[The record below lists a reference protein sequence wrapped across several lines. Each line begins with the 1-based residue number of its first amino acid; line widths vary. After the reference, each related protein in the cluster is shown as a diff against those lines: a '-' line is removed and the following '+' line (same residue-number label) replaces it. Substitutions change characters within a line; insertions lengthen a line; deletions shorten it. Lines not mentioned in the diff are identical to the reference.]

1 MNILKEIKT
10 KNRIII
16 IAIYILVL
24 FLIIFLFF
32 IYNFVFAKVEG
43 DSMIPNLDNN
53 DIIVYNKNVT
63 NIERFDIIII
73 KVNNDLLIKRVV
85 GLPGEKIKYL
95 DNSLYVN
102 NEMVEET
109 FLSSV
114 TKDFELNN
122 ITTNDTITK
131 NNYLVLGDNRLYSTD
146 SRTFGLIEESNIVGI
161 LYIKLF

>member
-1 MNILKEIKT
+1 MKKVT
-10 KNRIII
+10 
-16 IAIYILVL
+16 IYILVL
-24 FLIIFLFF
+24 CLMIFLFF
-32 IYNFVFAKVEG
+32 IYNFGFAKVEG
-43 DSMIPNLDNN
+43 DSMRPNLDNN

-122 ITTNDTITK
+122 ITTNDTIPK

>member
-1 MNILKEIKT
+1 MKKVT
-10 KNRIII
+10 
-16 IAIYILVL
+16 IYILVL
-24 FLIIFLFF
+24 CLMIFLVF
-32 IYNFVFAKVEG
+32 IYNFGFAKVEG
-43 DSMIPNLDNN
+43 DSMRPNLDNN

-73 KVNNDLLIKRVV
+73 KVNN
-85 GLPGEKIKYL
+85 
-95 DNSLYVN
+95 
-102 NEMVEET
+102 EMVEET

-122 ITTNDTITK
+122 ITTNDTIPK

>member
-1 MNILKEIKT
+1 M
-10 KNRIII
+10 
-16 IAIYILVL
+16 
-24 FLIIFLFF
+24 IFLFF
-32 IYNFVFAKVEG
+32 IYNFGFAKVEG
-43 DSMIPNLDNN
+43 DSMRPNLDNN

-122 ITTNDTITK
+122 ITTNDTIPK

>member
-1 MNILKEIKT
+1 M
-10 KNRIII
+10 R
-16 IAIYILVL
+16 
-24 FLIIFLFF
+24 
-32 IYNFVFAKVEG
+32 
-43 DSMIPNLDNN
+43 PNLDNN

-122 ITTNDTITK
+122 ITTNDTIPK

>member
-1 MNILKEIKT
+1 MKKVT
-10 KNRIII
+10 
-16 IAIYILVL
+16 IYILVL
-24 FLIIFLFF
+24 CLMIFLVF
-32 IYNFVFAKVEG
+32 IYNFGFAKVEG
-43 DSMIPNLDNN
+43 DSMRPNLDNN

-109 FLSSV
+109 FLGSV

-122 ITTNDTITK
+122 ITTNDTIPK